1 MITVIVGVIEHLLRT
16 KYGSKCFTLMVSFN
30 PHRQPVYE
38 IGAIIIPVLWMRRLR
53 LRECE

>member
-30 PHRQPVYE
+30 PHRQTVYE